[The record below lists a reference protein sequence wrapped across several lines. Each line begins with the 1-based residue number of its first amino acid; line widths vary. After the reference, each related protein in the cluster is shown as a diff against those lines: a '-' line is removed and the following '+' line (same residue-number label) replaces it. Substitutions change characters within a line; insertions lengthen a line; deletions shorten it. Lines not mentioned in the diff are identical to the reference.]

1 MSNPEKARRGPRPP
15 RVDVNREGLA
25 ESEDALASRFL
36 DDLKALLVALE
47 APRRE
52 LSLLLTDDAHIR
64 ALNAQWRGEDKAT
77 DILSFPMDELDP
89 EAPLKKTGG
98 SLGDLALS
106 VETLR
111 NDAKT
116 LDLDPADL
124 GAFLLVHG
132 VLHLLGHDHGE
143 PDEAARMRRAEDRL
157 FAAIRPGHP
166 RPPTPY

>member
-1 MSNPEKARRGPRPP
+1 MSTPAPKKARPP

-25 ESEDALASRFL
+25 EDEDALAARFL
-36 DDLKALLVALE
+36 DDLKALLVTLE
-47 APRRE
+47 VPRRE

-89 EAPLKKTGG
+89 EAPLKKSGG

-111 NDAKT
+111 RDAT
-116 LDLDPADL
+116 ELALDPADL

-132 VLHLLGHDHGE
+132 VLHLIGHDHGD
-143 PDEAARMRRAEDRL
+143 PDEAARMRLVEDRL
-157 FAAIRPGHP
+157 FAAVRPGLP

>member
-1 MSNPEKARRGPRPP
+1 MSPAGVKRARPP

-25 ESEDALASRFL
+25 EAEDALASRFL
-36 DDLKALLVALE
+36 DDLKALLVVLE
-47 APRRE
+47 VPRRE
-52 LSLLLTDDAHIR
+52 LSLLMTDDAHIR

-89 EAPLKKTGG
+89 EAPVRKTGG

-111 NDAKT
+111 KDSES
-116 LDLDPADL
+116 LGLDPADL

-143 PDEAARMRRAEDRL
+143 PDEAARMRAAEDRL
-157 FAAIRPGHP
+157 FAALRPGLP